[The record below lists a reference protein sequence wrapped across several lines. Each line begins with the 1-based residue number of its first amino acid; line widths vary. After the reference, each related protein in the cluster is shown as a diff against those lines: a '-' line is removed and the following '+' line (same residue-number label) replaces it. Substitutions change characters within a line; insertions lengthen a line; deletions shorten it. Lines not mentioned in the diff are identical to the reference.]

1 MQIRNLFVN
10 VWWARHLMVI
20 VLASA
25 VTALFLVSRAEWS
38 AMHRWN
44 RAVGDVSLVLVALAM
59 ALGPVSRLWRRTAR
73 LLPYRREL
81 GIYAVVLAL
90 VHATIILIG
99 WVELDLMRLI
109 GFEFHPGLQRYVM
122 VQQGFALAN
131 LIGILALVY
140 GAILALTS
148 NDRSLDWLGATVWKF
163 VQRGTYVLWW
173 LSVIHTGYFL
183 FLHFQDYH
191 RQVPEPNWAQWPFVG
206 LVGVVLILQTAASSA
221 TWSKAR
227 HRDATMPGTS

>member
-1 MQIRNLFVN
+1 
-10 VWWARHLMVI
+10 
-20 VLASA
+20 
-25 VTALFLVSRAEWS
+25 
-38 AMHRWN
+38 
-44 RAVGDVSLVLVALAM
+44 
-59 ALGPVSRLWRRTAR
+59 
-73 LLPYRREL
+73 
-81 GIYAVVLAL
+81 
-90 VHATIILIG
+90 
-99 WVELDLMRLI
+99 
-109 GFEFHPGLQRYVM
+109 M

-221 TWSKAR
+221 TWSHAR
-227 HRDATMPGTS
+227 NLVVRIAAGPVPARIACRNGP